1 MAIWLALI
9 VWEITYVLLLQ
20 AIVFCFALR
29 FDFQFGVST
38 SLWLLVLVYI
48 DKEISLKRT
57 KSSNDFNRA
66 WMNCRGWK
74 SEIGIWRSG
83 RDQRILAK
91 DSLTRAFLLIHLS
104 SKTITL
110 QKWSIHTVTGMDL
123 NQLVI
128 IRIRIVRGIR
138 TKTKIDQDLVV
149 AAIGT
154 SIETPGIITKIEGI
168 YTMRTTMIILNTME
182 GEVDITTHT
191 MMLPIDVSLQREVC
205 SSALLQYYLLL
216 WFCHWTSLVLL
227 YITFHLSFSK
237 IVDQTVIKIQVQLR
251 LINRDHF
258 LQCHHPSPPR
268 SPKEYPYRFLR
279 ESSHY

>member
-57 KSSNDFNRA
+57 KSSNYFNRA

-104 SKTITL
+104 SKTIL
-110 QKWSIHTVTGMDL
+110 YKNDQSIPLLEWIWINWLLSAIESSEVS
-123 NQLVI
+123 VRRPRS
-128 IRIRIVRGIR
+128 IRIWWS
-138 TKTKIDQDLVV
+138 QQSELL
-149 AAIGT
+149 
-154 SIETPGIITKIEGI
+154 SISLESLRRSKGS
-168 YTMRTTMIILNTME
+168 ILWE
-182 GEVDITTHT
+182 
-191 MMLPIDVSLQREVC
+191 
-205 SSALLQYYLLL
+205 LL
-216 WFCHWTSLVLL
+216 W
-227 YITFHLSFSK
+227 LSS
-237 IVDQTVIKIQVQLR
+237 ILWRVRWILRRIQW
-251 LINRDHF
+251 
-258 LQCHHPSPPR
+258 CYR
-268 SPKEYPYRFLR
+268 SM
-279 ESSHY
+279 